1 MIKMI
6 HTVAI
11 VCSLALC
18 LTGCSSIAQTLPA
31 SSTPEVSVEQE
42 KIYFKSDKGLNR
54 FFEEYSAIAEYPF
67 EPEDIR
73 QGNVRTKALIST
85 GDIFIEL
92 VNSAN
97 GLTILL
103 DDGPNESDALY
114 PIFHDFLKVIDDS
127 LSDEQ
132 IAQAWADI
140 KDIGT
145 KYYSE
150 GAYPLNDIKLTY
162 SDVEFHGSRQ
172 VKVNIYAPEYQG

>member
-1 MIKMI
+1 M
-6 HTVAI
+6 
-11 VCSLALC
+11 
-18 LTGCSSIAQTLPA
+18 
-31 SSTPEVSVEQE
+31 EQE

-73 QGNVRTKALIST
+73 QGNVRKKALIST

-114 PIFHDFLKVIDDS
+114 PVFHDF
-127 LSDEQ
+127 
-132 IAQAWADI
+132 
-140 KDIGT
+140 
-145 KYYSE
+145 
-150 GAYPLNDIKLTY
+150 
-162 SDVEFHGSRQ
+162 
-172 VKVNIYAPEYQG
+172 

>member
-73 QGNVRTKALIST
+73 QGNVRKK
-85 GDIFIEL
+85 
-92 VNSAN
+92 
-97 GLTILL
+97 
-103 DDGPNESDALY
+103 
-114 PIFHDFLKVIDDS
+114 H
-127 LSDEQ
+127 
-132 IAQAWADI
+132 
-140 KDIGT
+140 
-145 KYYSE
+145 
-150 GAYPLNDIKLTY
+150 
-162 SDVEFHGSRQ
+162 
-172 VKVNIYAPEYQG
+172 